1 MMYLRFDLALP
12 MQYVLLNDSLKPMSP
27 RGPGWGRGCRQW
39 AHKEMQR
46 LNEAFSVQLAGISI
60 TCGPHGQGIC
70 CITTRRQIGG

>member
-1 MMYLRFDLALP
+1 MYLRFDLALP

-46 LNEAFSVQLAGISI
+46 LNEAYNLQEFQSLADHMAKASAA
-60 TCGPHGQGIC
+60 
-70 CITTRRQIGG
+70 